1 MTEDLIHNFRPP
13 INTSKKDQMD
23 LLIKN
28 SDDIGAIGKD
38 VYYGS
43 GRVNA
48 NRAVTAAKNFLVVPV
63 KKRR

>member
-1 MTEDLIHNFRPP
+1 
-13 INTSKKDQMD
+13 
-23 LLIKN
+23 LIKN
-28 SDDIGAIGKD
+28 SDDIGALGKD

-48 NRAVTAAKNFLVVPV
+48 NRAVTAAKNFVPPV